1 MVSIKPKQDSAFVRI
16 RNCGGFCDMMQFG
29 DYRYVALV
37 IIDRSYMGAWDYG
50 HGSKSCSVV
59 SYLP

>member
-1 MVSIKPKQDSAFVRI
+1 
-16 RNCGGFCDMMQFG
+16 MMQFG